1 MVVVQADNL
10 LASCQY
16 PLVCDRSNTIVVVE
30 DVLYIVI
37 PVRTLGS
44 WREDVDIVVVWVL
57 VGTGGIA
64 DDAAGNAVWLCLC
77 AVTSMKHNR
86 P

>member
-1 MVVVQADNL
+1 MIVQANNL
-10 LASCQY
+10 SVTCQY
-16 PLVCDRSNTIVVVE
+16 PFECDRSNTIVVVE

-37 PVRTLGS
+37 SVRALRS
-44 WREDVDIVVVWVL
+44 WREDVDVVVVWVL
-57 VGTGGIA
+57 VGTGSIA
-64 DDAAGNAVWLCLC
+64 DEAAGNAVWLCLC

>member
-1 MVVVQADNL
+1 MIVQANNL
-10 LASCQY
+10 SVTCQY
-16 PLVCDRSNTIVVVE
+16 PFVCDRSNTIVVVE

-37 PVRTLGS
+37 SVRALRS
-44 WREDVDIVVVWVL
+44 WREDVDVVVVWVL
-57 VGTGGIA
+57 VGAGGIA
-64 DDAAGNAVWLCLC
+64 DDAAGNAVRLCLC

>member
-1 MVVVQADNL
+1 MMVVQADNL

-16 PLVCDRSNTIVVVE
+16 PLVCDGSNTIIVVE

-44 WREDVDIVVVWVL
+44 WREGVDVVVVWAL
-57 VGTGGIA
+57 IGTGSIA
-64 DDAAGNAVWLCLC
+64 DEAA
-77 AVTSMKHNR
+77 
-86 P
+86 